1 MQGKQAHPLL
11 TFCPLCIVRSNNLE
25 RSDQSKKAMTAYL
38 PTLRQLQYL
47 VALHDHG
54 HFGRAAESCFITQS
68 TLSAS
73 LRELEGL
80 LGSTLV
86 ERSRRVIR
94 FTPLGSRIV
103 DKARVVLRQA
113 EELADL
119 ARAEREPLTGELRMA
134 VIPTIAPF
142 LLPPLLPKLRA
153 AHPQLRLFLREEP
166 SGSAC
171 DGLHRGIVDCVLLAM
186 PFECGDIAHEALFE
200 DRLLVAAPA
209 GEVPAGDVR
218 PDEISAGRMLLL
230 EDGHCLKDHALAAC
244 NRPEMRSSAMI
255 LGTSL
260 HTLVQMV
267 DNRLGVTLVPEM
279 AVTAGLLEGTTVE
292 LHSLVSDHA
301 KREVALIWRAG
312 SPREAEF
319 RLLAQELRRLR

>member
-1 MQGKQAHPLL
+1 M
-11 TFCPLCIVRSNNLE
+11 S
-25 RSDQSKKAMTAYL
+25 AYL

-103 DKARVVLRQA
+103 AKARLVIRAA
-113 EELADL
+113 EELTEMAG
-119 ARAEREPLTGELRMA
+119 AEREPLTGELRMA

-153 AHPQLRLFLREEP
+153 EHPSLKLFLREEP
-166 SGSAC
+166 SGAAC
-171 DGLHRGIVDCVLLAM
+171 DSLHRGLVDCVLLAL
-186 PFECGDIAHEALFE
+186 PFDCGEIACEPLFE
-200 DRLLVAAPA
+200 DRLLVAAPG
-209 GEVPAGDVR
+209 GELQPGDVD
-218 PDEISAGRMLLL
+218 PGEINAGRLLLL

-244 NRPEMRSSAMI
+244 SRPEMRSSAMM

-279 AVTAGLLEGTTVE
+279 AVEAGLLEGTQVE
-292 LHSLVSDHA
+292 AHPLVSDHA
-301 KREVALIWRAG
+301 TREIALIWRQG

-319 RLLAQELRRLR
+319 RLLAHELRRLK

>member
-1 MQGKQAHPLL
+1 
-11 TFCPLCIVRSNNLE
+11 
-25 RSDQSKKAMTAYL
+25 MTAYL

-73 LRELEGL
+73 LRELETL

-86 ERSRRVIR
+86 ERSRRVMR
-94 FTPLGSRIV
+94 FTPLGLRIV
-103 DKARVVLRQA
+103 AKARLVLRSA
-113 EELADL
+113 EELADM
-119 ARAEREPLTGELRMA
+119 AQAEREPLTGELRMA

-153 AHPQLRLFLREEP
+153 EHPQLKLFLREEP
-166 SGSAC
+166 SGAAC
-171 DGLHRGIVDCVLLAM
+171 DSLHRGLVDCVLLAM
-186 PFECGDIAHEALFE
+186 PFDCGEIAHDLLFE
-200 DRLLVAAPA
+200 DRLLVAAAA
-209 GEVPAGDVR
+209 GEVGEGEVR
-218 PDEISAGRMLLL
+218 PEDISANRMLLL

-244 NRPEMRSSAMI
+244 NRPELRSAAMM

-279 AVTAGLLEGTTVE
+279 AVDAGLLDGTQVE
-292 LHSLVSDHA
+292 AHPLLSEQA
-301 KREVALIWRAG
+301 RREVALIWRQG
-312 SPREAEF
+312 SPREPEF
-319 RLLAQELRRLR
+319 RLLAEELRRLR

>member
-1 MQGKQAHPLL
+1 
-11 TFCPLCIVRSNNLE
+11 
-25 RSDQSKKAMTAYL
+25 MTAYL

-73 LRELEGL
+73 LRELESL

-86 ERSRRVIR
+86 ERSRRVLR
-94 FTPLGSRIV
+94 FTPLGNRIV
-103 DKARVVLRQA
+103 AKARLVLRSA
-113 EELADL
+113 EELADM
-119 ARAEREPLTGELRMA
+119 AQAEREPLTGELRMA

-142 LLPPLLPKLRA
+142 LLPPLLPRLRA
-153 AHPQLRLFLREEP
+153 EHPQLKLFLREEP
-166 SGSAC
+166 SATAC
-171 DGLHRGIVDCVLLAM
+171 DSLHRGLVDCVLLAM
-186 PFECGDIAHEALFE
+186 PFDCGDIDHDALFE
-200 DRLLVAAPA
+200 DRLLIASAA
-209 GEVPAGDVR
+209 GELSGDEIR
-218 PDEISAGRMLLL
+218 PDEITAARMLLL

-267 DNRLGVTLVPEM
+267 DNRLGVTLVPQM
-279 AVTAGLLEGTTVE
+279 AVEAGLLDGTGVE
-292 LHSLVSDHA
+292 VRTLVSEDA
-301 KREVALIWRAG
+301 RRKIALVWRQG
-312 SPREAEF
+312 SPREPEF
-319 RLLAQELRRLR
+319 RLLAEELRRLRYP